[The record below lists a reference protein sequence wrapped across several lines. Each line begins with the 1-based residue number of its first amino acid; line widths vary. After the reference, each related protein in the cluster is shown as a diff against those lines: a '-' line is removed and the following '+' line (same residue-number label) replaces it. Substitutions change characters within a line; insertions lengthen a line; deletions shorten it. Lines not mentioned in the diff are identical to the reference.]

1 MKHIKKIIKFIV
13 VVSIALL
20 VLIASYYL
28 YQLLQRPSA
37 ENITQE
43 LWKGVQY
50 QRVIQTKPRK
60 NIIHIV
66 TVDLKQKGVR
76 LLVTPEDTDSELD
89 LFARTTSE
97 FVKESGVQVAINGAF
112 FNPFYSNG
120 PLDFA
125 PRSGEGA
132 DVLGLAISNGKTYS
146 QDYLDWSVFC
156 VTESSVQISVDGC
169 PKDTQ
174 QALAGRPLIIQE
186 GKLTNN
192 LQQRSYAKSPQPR
205 SVIALNKARDK
216 LWMIVVDGRQKGY
229 SEGLNLRELGD
240 YLMELGVEYALNLDG
255 GGSST
260 LVINKDG
267 GVRPLNAPYHTKVPM
282 RERPVANHLGVF
294 VGE

>member
-1 MKHIKKIIKFIV
+1 M
-13 VVSIALL
+13 SIALL
-20 VLIASYYL
+20 LLLASYYIYL
-28 YQLLQRPSA
+28 LLQRPSS
-37 ENITQE
+37 ESVKQQ
-43 LWKGVQY
+43 LWQGVQY
-50 QRVIQTKPRK
+50 QRVVQTKPRP

-66 TVDLKQKGVR
+66 TVDLKQKGVG
-76 LLVTPEDTDSELD
+76 LLVTPEDPDSELD

-97 FVKESGVQVAINGAF
+97 FAKESGVQIAINGAF

-146 QDYLDWSVFC
+146 HDYLDWSVFC
-156 VTESSVQISVDGC
+156 ATQSSAHINIKGC
-169 PKDTQ
+169 PKGTQ
-174 QALAGRPLIIQE
+174 QALAGRPLIIQQ

-205 SVIALNKARDK
+205 SVIALNKTADK

-240 YLMELGVEYALNLDG
+240 YLMELGVESALNLDG

-260 LVINKDG
+260 LVINKNG
-267 GVRPLNAPYHTKVPM
+267 KVRTLNAPYHTKVPM